1 MLTNFLSLEVVCVA
15 YQIAA
20 HYLKETG
27 QIPAEFDIYQPLFDS
42 IVSDFRAGS
51 RNKLRL
57 ANCAIARIEKA
68 SYLLE
73 LILRD
78 DDTSRINSSTLERR
92 WPRAPAQETGQCD
105 LGVRPSVRHNDAN
118 RLTTL
123 RYQPSH
129 QVECSFSNR

>member
-1 MLTNFLSLEVVCVA
+1 MLVNIMSLDVVCAA

-57 ANCAIARIEKA
+57 ANRAIARIEET

-73 LILRD
+73 LIPRD
-78 DDTSRINSSTLERR
+78 DDTARINSNTWGTWDEGGSVAR
-92 WPRAPAQETGQCD
+92 
-105 LGVRPSVRHNDAN
+105 VR
-118 RLTTL
+118 
-123 RYQPSH
+123 
-129 QVECSFSNR
+129 

>member
-1 MLTNFLSLEVVCVA
+1 LELLARKVQAMLINFVSLDVVCVA
-15 YQIAA
+15 YQIAT

-57 ANCAIARIEKA
+57 ANRAIARIEKA
-68 SYLLE
+68 NCLLE

-78 DDTSRINSSTLERR
+78 DDISRINSSTWVTWDDVGP
-92 WPRAPAQETGQCD
+92 WPRMRSRAGDATVLPW
-105 LGVRPSVRHNDAN
+105 RP
-118 RLTTL
+118 
-123 RYQPSH
+123 
-129 QVECSFSNR
+129 